1 SAYSPPSTLDG
12 MAYSFNGPYIDESSL
27 PLPLLNIVKEAQE
40 DVDIG
45 DPKSGSLRF
54 WARQGVLLWN
64 CIPTV
69 RKGFPMS
76 CNSWGWEGLTSEILE
91 TVYLVNPKTVFVFW
105 DRRTQI
111 YKEMLPD
118 DILSVSS
125 PGPGVSTQK

>member
-1 SAYSPPSTLDG
+1 
-12 MAYSFNGPYIDESSL
+12 
-27 PLPLLNIVKEAQE
+27 KEAQE
-40 DVDIG
+40 DVGIG

-125 PGPGVSTQK
+125 PGPGVSTQKLFFGSRPFSKVNELLVESGQQPIDWKIK